1 MLKPKKG
8 GGVQVADSVCCQLYR
23 FPRHRFIVVL
33 SSYMDNTKDRLK
45 EIEEIDNVKVVS
57 YDIKNSLSTLIF
69 GRDKKL
75 DNLVESNSVDAVFTV
90 FGPSRWRPRVPHL
103 SGFALPQMV
112 IPDSPNGILLRDN
125 SIETVFNA
133 TRNAIINYDEH
144 IKMANAARPFI
155 EENFNSE
162 VEIKNLIG
170 FYNLVKSY

>member
-1 MLKPKKG
+1 
-8 GGVQVADSVCCQLYR
+8 
-23 FPRHRFIVVL
+23 
-33 SSYMDNTKDRLK
+33 MDNTKDRLK

-90 FGPSRWRPRVPHL
+90 FGPSRWNPRVPHL

-133 TRNAIINYDEH
+133 TRDAILNYDEH